1 MDEALDHLETKTYE
15 LYDQRIFGIERKVRS
30 ESSKCKKVRKLCGMN
45 QYL

>member
-15 LYDQRIFGIERKVRS
+15 LYDQMILGIERKGRS
-30 ESSKCKKVRKLCGMN
+30 ESFKCKKVRKFCGMN